1 MVHSWSTN
9 DTFVDLASYQ
19 QRVDAIE
26 EHTRMLAE
34 SLAGYEEKYPDVSV
48 ERRLP
53 DGSPLDTLVE
63 LSETA
68 AVVVVGSRGRTGL
81 HALGGSVSRAVVE
94 HAHCTVVVARP

>member
-9 DTFVDLASYQ
+9 DTFVDLSSYQ
-19 QRVDAIE
+19 QRVDAVE
-26 EHTRMLAE
+26 EHARMLAE
-34 SLAGYEEKYPDVSV
+34 SLAGYEEKHPDVSV

-53 DGSPLDTLVE
+53 DASPLDTLVE

-81 HALGGSVSRAVVE
+81 QALSGSVSRAVVE